1 MRVRFSQLKSS
12 LRIIASAVLLCAVV
26 GCGNRGI
33 VGKWRL
39 AGASNATVWE
49 FSSNGAVLVGE
60 VHGRY
65 KFGDQ
70 DRIKI
75 ETPFATTVYQLKI
88 SGDQMVLQEPGGT
101 KLEFTR
107 IKDGQR

>member
-1 MRVRFSQLKSS
+1 MRVRFSQSKSS
-12 LRIIASAVLLCAVV
+12 LTIIALGALLCGVA
-26 GCGNRGI
+26 GCGHSSI
-33 VGKWRL
+33 VGKWRMV
-39 AGASNATVWE
+39 GSDATVWE
-49 FSSNGAVLVGE
+49 FRTNGAVLVGD
-60 VHGRY
+60 VSGRY

-88 SGDQMVLQEPGGT
+88 SGDQMILQEPGGS

-107 IKDGQR
+107 IQEARR

>member
-1 MRVRFSQLKSS
+1 MRLGFSQSISS
-12 LRIIASAVLLCAVV
+12 FRIIGLATLLFAIV
-26 GCGNRGI
+26 GCGNSSI
-33 VGKWRL
+33 VGKWRMS
-39 AGASNATVWE
+39 GGSDATIWE
-49 FSSNGAVLVGE
+49 CKTNGAVLVCELSGW
-60 VHGRY
+60 Y

-88 SGDQMVLQEPGGT
+88 SGDQMILQEPGGS

-107 IKDGQR
+107 VKATP

>member
-1 MRVRFSQLKSS
+1 MSGGSD
-12 LRIIASAVLLCAVV
+12 
-26 GCGNRGI
+26 
-33 VGKWRL
+33 
-39 AGASNATVWE
+39 ATVWE
-49 FSSNGAVLVGE
+49 FKTNGAVLVGD
-60 VHGRY
+60 VSGTY

-75 ETPFATTVYQLKI
+75 QTPFSTAVYQLEI
-88 SGDQMVLQEPGGT
+88 SGDRMMLQEPGGT

>member
-1 MRVRFSQLKSS
+1 MRVCFCRSKSS
-12 LRIIASAVLLCAVV
+12 LRIIASAALLLAIV
-26 GCGNRGI
+26 GCGNSSI
-33 VGKWRL
+33 VGKWRMS
-39 AGASNATVWE
+39 GGSDEMVWE
-49 FSSNGAVLVGE
+49 FSSNGAVLVGG

-75 ETPFATTVYQLKI
+75 ETPFSTAVYQLEI
-88 SGDQMVLQEPGGT
+88 SGDRMMLQEPGGT

-107 IKDGQR
+107 MQ

>member
-1 MRVRFSQLKSS
+1 MRVRFSQSKSS
-12 LRIIASAVLLCAVV
+12 LRIIASAALLCIVA
-26 GCGNRGI
+26 GCGNKSI

-39 AGASNATVWE
+39 SGAANATVWE
-49 FSSNGAVLVGE
+49 FSTNGAVLVGN
-60 VHGRY
+60 VRGRY

-88 SGDQMVLQEPGGT
+88 SGDEMVLQEPDGP

-107 IKDGQR
+107 IRQ